1 MEALAPNA
9 LPSYP
14 NFWRTNSPQ
23 TPSLDGD
30 PGPIRTGDLPLRRG
44 TLYPAE
50 LRGHWQWNRIPRL
63 AERTNPPSAANAVG
77 PVILCDSP
85 PLQQHCRHMMIVW
98 EGLSAIGD
106 SRALLPLVAVLVVF
120 LPAMHRPL
128 LRRWTLAIVAVA
140 GATLASKIAF
150 MGWGLG
156 VEPLDFTGISGHAA
170 MSSAVYPVALWLL
183 ACGRSQRAWNW
194 ALAGMMLA
202 VAIAIS
208 RLPLKA
214 HSLSEILSGLGL
226 GIVASIWVLRR
237 SQALGR
243 TLAVRIRT
251 VVLAIVAAIG
261 LPFLLADLHTHDLV
275 KAAAKALSGRERALD
290 RHDLR
295 NHASPTGQH
304 Y

>member
-1 MEALAPNA
+1 
-9 LPSYP
+9 
-14 NFWRTNSPQ
+14 
-23 TPSLDGD
+23 
-30 PGPIRTGDLPLRRG
+30 
-44 TLYPAE
+44 
-50 LRGHWQWNRIPRL
+50 
-63 AERTNPPSAANAVG
+63 
-77 PVILCDSP
+77 
-85 PLQQHCRHMMIVW
+85 MMIVW

-106 SRALLPLVAVLVVF
+106 SRALLPLVTVLAVF

-128 LRRWTLAIVAVA
+128 LRRWTVAIIAVA

-156 VEPLDFTGISGHAA
+156 VESLDFTGISGHAA

-183 ACGRSQRAWNW
+183 ASGRSQRAWNW

-202 VAIAIS
+202 MAIAIS
-208 RLPLKA
+208 RFPLKA
-214 HSLSEILSGLGL
+214 HSPSEILSGLGL

-237 SQALGR
+237 SQALGQ

-295 NHASPTGQH
+295 NHASPTDQR